1 MILQFQMF
9 LERWKWRLLTATVLF
24 FPLALGLVVAFPLVG
39 ALICGYVTRFL
50 ASNLFKTSEEL
61 AGKLAIGCFA
71 FSIFFFDGL
80 VHFWTGSDTDAVHGW
95 EQLKTGI
102 VWGVAVVWLF
112 FVSYTDP
119 KI

>member
-39 ALICGYVTRFL
+39 AFLCGYVTRFL

-61 AGKLAIGCFA
+61 AGKLASGCGAFA
-71 FSIFFFDGL
+71 MCFFMGL
-80 VHFWTGSDTDAVHGW
+80 VKYWADSDTDAVHAW

-102 VWGVAVVWLF
+102 VWGVAAAWLV
-112 FVSYTDP
+112 FVSYSDP
-119 KI
+119 KV